1 MKITLVHPETRQVKL
16 AKIGFSWTVLCFNF
30 FPPLFRG
37 DWKWGAIMF
46 GCTILTGNISA
57 LVFMFIYNK
66 LYINELL
73 SKGYQANNEI
83 SRQLLINY
91 GFIND
96 DYDTYDHV
104 VDDDDVDD
112 FDF

>member
-1 MKITLVHPETRQVKL
+1 MKIALVHPETRQVKL

-37 DWKWGAIMF
+37 DWKWAAIMF
-46 GCTILTGNISA
+46 GCAIITCNFSA

-66 LYINELL
+66 LYIMELL
-73 SKGYQANNEI
+73 RKGYQADNEI
-83 SRQLLINY
+83 SRQLLLTY
-91 GFIND
+91 GFIID
-96 DYDTYDHV
+96 DYDTYDHI
-104 VDDDDVDD
+104 VDDEDIDP